1 MTREEL
7 EAAYHTYAKPVYVY
21 LLKCLGDEEEAQDVL
36 HDAFVQLHSVAGST
50 TITNL
55 SGYLF
60 RIARNL
66 SLDRNAKRK
75 KRSPITN
82 ELIDRLFVD
91 MSTDDLD
98 DRLDALTAAM
108 SMLDERSREV
118 LVLAEYE
125 GLSFSEISS
134 ITGEPEGALRTRCWR
149 ARNRLRELLVSYLEQ
164 RS

>member
-36 HDAFVQLHSVAGST
+36 HDTFVQLYSVAGST
-50 TITNL
+50 TIINL

-66 SLDRNAKRK
+66 SLDRNAKRQ
-75 KRSPITN
+75 KRAPITN
-82 ELIDRLFVD
+82 ELIDRLFVE

-149 ARNRLRELLVSYLEQ
+149 ARIRLRELLVSYLEQ